1 MNFTHCAVKPK
12 QNKTKQK
19 PKPTDTPV
27 YSILSHVSRIIW
39 VKAKVLIVALKA
51 LNYLPPS
58 LLCYILDLVF
68 QYSLCSLLSSRTSLF
83 LVLRVILTSGL
94 FTCWL
99 LFLEPSFLHD
109 SPLHSFRFLVKCH
122 LIKEAFPLS
131 KTVPIPFLHPLAAAA
146 AAAAAKSLQS
156 CPTVQPH
163 RGQLTRLP
171 GPWDSLGNNTGVGC
185 HFLLHCMK
193 VKSESEK

>member
-146 AAAAAKSLQS
+146 AAAKSLQS

-163 RGQLTRLP
+163 RRQPIRLP
-171 GPWDSLGNNTGVGC
+171 VPGILQARVLEWVAISKRC
-185 HFLLHCMK
+185 
-193 VKSESEK
+193 